1 MKNSISDLR
10 NTLFA
15 VIQELQDPEENSTMT
30 VEKAQTIAE
39 LGKVII
45 DSAKVEVLAYRASN
59 GAAGLAD
66 GFVLP
71 SNPKQLS
78 A

>member
-30 VEKAQTIAE
+30 EEKAQTIAE

-45 DSAKVEVLAYRASN
+45 DSAK
-59 GAAGLAD
+59 
-66 GFVLP
+66 
-71 SNPKQLS
+71 QLN